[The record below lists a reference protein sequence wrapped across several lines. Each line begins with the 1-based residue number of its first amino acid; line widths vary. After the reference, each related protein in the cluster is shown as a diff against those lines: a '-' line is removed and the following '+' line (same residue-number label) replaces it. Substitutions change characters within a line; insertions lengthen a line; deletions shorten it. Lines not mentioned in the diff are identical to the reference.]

1 MTDGART
8 NRRLDDGDARQKEG
22 LRGSCRLAAAL
33 LALARRWL
41 VHLTRANEAHPSI
54 KMVLDFQQ
62 VVFSFAQKLLGP
74 DTTKGSFG

>member
-1 MTDGART
+1 MTVTRDKRQE
-8 NRRLDDGDARQKEG
+8 RRWSDAAQSKR
-22 LRGSCRLAAAL
+22 SCRLAAAL

-62 VVFSFAQKLLGP
+62 VVFSFA
-74 DTTKGSFG
+74 